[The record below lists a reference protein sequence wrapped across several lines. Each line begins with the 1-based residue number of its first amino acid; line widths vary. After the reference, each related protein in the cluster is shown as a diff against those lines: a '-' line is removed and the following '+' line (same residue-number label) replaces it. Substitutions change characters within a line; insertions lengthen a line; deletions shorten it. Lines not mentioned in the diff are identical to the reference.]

1 VVTHAGPHASVS
13 AAAGCL
19 RADRAD
25 RPRRV
30 SRAGIDKRE
39 TRRSERL
46 ASLSPAHWIS

>member
-30 SRAGIDKRE
+30 SRAGIYKRE